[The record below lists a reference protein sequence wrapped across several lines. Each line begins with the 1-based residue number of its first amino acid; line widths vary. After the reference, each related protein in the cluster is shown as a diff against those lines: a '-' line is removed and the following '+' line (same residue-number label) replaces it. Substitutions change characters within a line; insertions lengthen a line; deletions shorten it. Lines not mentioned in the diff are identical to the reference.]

1 MTPNEQ
7 HLESIEREWGNFD
20 TKQDDILDS
29 LDTLMS
35 NQRKLAR
42 LAEEQMHLAEEMQE
56 QADEIRDAM
65 REDGIGGY

>member
-20 TKQDDILDS
+20 TKQDDILNS
-29 LDTLMS
+29 LDTLMN
-35 NQRKLAR
+35 NQRRLAR
-42 LAEEQMHLAEEMQE
+42 LAEEQMHLAKEMQE